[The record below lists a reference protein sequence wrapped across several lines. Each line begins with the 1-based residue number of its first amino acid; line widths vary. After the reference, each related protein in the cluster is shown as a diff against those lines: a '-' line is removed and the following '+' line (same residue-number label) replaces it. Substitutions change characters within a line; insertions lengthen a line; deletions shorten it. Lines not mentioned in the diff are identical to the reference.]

1 SSILKFRGIAV
12 PQINHI
18 KETKL
23 KHTQAVQLVKRL
35 CMETVNLEYFKASSL
50 LCSPLETAVV
60 VGTREVV
67 EEILESF
74 PSAVYFQN
82 AMQQTLMHFAILN
95 RRENVYN
102 LIYQFHCG
110 DLFISTADARR
121 NNGLHLAGKLGP
133 PQKLNLRASAAETP
147 FIRFA
152 QLTANQAILESVQ
165 NQQAI
170 HILDFDILH
179 GVQWPPLMQAIA
191 ERGFPSPS
199 LRITGIG
206 SDLDILRRTGDRLAK
221 FAHSLGLKFQFHP
234 LLLINTD
241 DYDPTSTVLLLPGE
255 TLAVNCV
262 LYLHR
267 LLGDCDRVRLFL
279 HRIKSMSP
287 KEQLDYDHLPKFQD
301 MTKTCP
307 LGLHITQFLQEV
319 EKFMQPKVKELQ
331 NNALA
336 LFSSTASLL
345 MFLCIVTSRYGE
357 QEFLYALPKRLI
369 IGLVTL
375 FLSIIS
381 MMIAFTATIYMLLEY
396 KGRWILVPVAVLSG
410 LPVTIFGLLQ
420 FPLLLDL
427 IKSTYK
433 PRIFGKQ
440 GVCILF

>member
-1 SSILKFRGIAV
+1 MTSFARKEDTRLAPCVAAPFPKHKKVVDLVVASAHLPFEEDEEVVEAIIAAITPFYSLESKLGDYYRADAIRTEAFQRITGKSLDGLLWLGFNYNSIWGSAGMLVASSILKFRGIAV

-23 KHTQAVQLVKRL
+23 KHTQADQLVKRL
-35 CMETVNLEYFKASSL
+35 CMETVNLEYLKASSL
-50 LCSPLETAVV
+50 FVSPLETATF

-82 AMQQTLMHFAILN
+82 AMQQTLMRSAILN

-133 PQKLNLRASAAETP
+133 PQKLNLRASAAEMP

-152 QLTANQAILESVQ
+152 QLTANQAILEAVQ

-170 HILDFDILH
+170 HILDFNILH
-179 GVQWPPLMQAIA
+179 DVQWPPLMQAIA
-191 ERGFPSPS
+191 ERGFPLPS
-199 LRITGIG
+199 LRITGTG

-221 FAHSLGLKFQFHP
+221 FAHSLGLKFQFRP

-262 LYLHR
+262 L
-267 LLGDCDRVRLFL
+267 
-279 HRIKSMSP
+279 
-287 KEQLDYDHLPKFQD
+287 
-301 MTKTCP
+301 
-307 LGLHITQFLQEV
+307 
-319 EKFMQPKVKELQ
+319 
-331 NNALA
+331 
-336 LFSSTASLL
+336 
-345 MFLCIVTSRYGE
+345 
-357 QEFLYALPKRLI
+357 
-369 IGLVTL
+369 
-375 FLSIIS
+375 
-381 MMIAFTATIYMLLEY
+381 
-396 KGRWILVPVAVLSG
+396 
-410 LPVTIFGLLQ
+410 
-420 FPLLLDL
+420 
-427 IKSTYK
+427 
-433 PRIFGKQ
+433 
-440 GVCILF
+440 